1 VTRLALSLRPS
12 LEMGALQAVAEV
24 QDPVVEVDGEGEGE
38 GDPQLRIREGAVD
51 VALRFPNLDALHRFV
66 HRVAALRRPTR

>member
-1 VTRLALSLRPS
+1 MTRLALSLRPS

-24 QDPVVEVDGEGEGE
+24 QDPVVEVDGEAE
-38 GDPQLRIREGAVD
+38 GDPQLRICEGAVH